1 MSVRPARTSRRVPGR
16 HTGHAPPSILMRDH
30 SANTRSLLRDAIP
43 ALANDTRRTVAN
55 QREWKNS
62 NARRHFK
69 WTARDPLQCLGSRV
83 NQVAWQ
89 GAGLRSQRR
98 DVRKPIVVSEKLTT
112 RLPLRH
118 VRELRRWRRRSA
130 RPPQTEISNSFGVAA
145 KMDSRGFATSHA
157 NSRSCIAPN
166 VPCFKSG
173 MNWSTRCDESTC
185 RGRCSR
191 RGPD

>member
-16 HTGHAPPSILMRDH
+16 HTGQAPRSILMRDH

-62 NARRHFK
+62 NARRHSK
-69 WTARDPLQCLGSRV
+69 WVASDPLQCLGCRV
-83 NQVAWQ
+83 NQVAWDE
-89 GAGLRSQRR
+89 AGIRSQKFAAKKRTAGSG
-98 DVRKPIVVSEKLTT
+98 KPTTSPPQWHVSEQGSWLK
-112 RLPLRH
+112 RNAQPQ
-118 VRELRRWRRRSA
+118 
-130 RPPQTEISNSFGVAA
+130 QTEISNSFGVAV
-145 KMDSRGFATSHA
+145 KTDSRVFATSHA
-157 NSRSCIAPN
+157 SSRSYIERNAP
-166 VPCFKSG
+166 CSKSG